1 MCAMIIV
8 KQCVR
13 SSRVFFFQAEDGIR
27 DIGVTGVQTCAL
39 PVAASSAPTY
49 VPAILNWG
57 GALIERLPS
66 TYFLWFALPLLPWVR
81 WHGWRRPDRPVTSA
95 VVVAA
100 VFGALTLGPSNL
112 WLFRWPIRLIE
123 YTYLALA
130 VVLALLLSRGLAG
143 DRIRARTLTTVG
155 VVAVGGYLSFAVRP
169 DVAVVHVVA
178 ALTVLVLV
186 LLAVA
191 AFHRH
196 GPVLSAAVLVVGT
209 VLVVTYQTGQD
220 RKSTRLNSS
229 HANI

>member
-1 MCAMIIV
+1 MLANDTFLV
-8 KQCVR
+8 PQLG
-13 SSRVFFFQAEDGIR
+13 D
-27 DIGVTGVQTCAL
+27 
-39 PVAASSAPTY
+39 VAASSAPTY

-143 DRIRARTLTTVG
+143 DRIRSEERRVG
-155 VVAVGGYLSFAVRP
+155 KECRSRWSPY
-169 DVAVVHVVA
+169 H
-178 ALTVLVLV
+178 
-186 LLAVA
+186 
-191 AFHRH
+191 
-196 GPVLSAAVLVVGT
+196 
-209 VLVVTYQTGQD
+209 
-220 RKSTRLNSS
+220 
-229 HANI
+229 